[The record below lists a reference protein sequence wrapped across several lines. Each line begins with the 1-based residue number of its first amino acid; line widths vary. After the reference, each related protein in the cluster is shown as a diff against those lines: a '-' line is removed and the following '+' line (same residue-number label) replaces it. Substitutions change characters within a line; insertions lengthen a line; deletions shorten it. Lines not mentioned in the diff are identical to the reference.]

1 MDSSGKT
8 VSDLETLKAIAHPLR
23 MGLLAALRE
32 HGPATAS
39 ELGRRLGESSGS
51 ASYHLRQLER
61 YGFVADD
68 DAKQSRRERRWKA
81 VHRQTDFRTEGFGS
95 DVAAQALMRA
105 ATGHSVDYLMENVGD
120 YLRGGLA
127 PEWEPVLG
135 INDWLLRLTPEDA
148 AELMDRIQGL
158 LADFASRESDSPDA
172 RPVAWHVLALPRR
185 PQ

>member
-81 VHRQTDFRTEGFGS
+81 VHRQTEFRTEGFGA

-120 YLRGGLA
+120 YLRGGLG

-135 INDWLLRLTPEDA
+135 VNDWLLRLTPADA
-148 AELMDRIQGL
+148 AELMGRIQGL
-158 LADFASRESDSPDA
+158 IAEFTSRESDSPEA